1 MVEMIGD
8 AFREAWNNMS
18 DGFAHFLPRLLVMVS
33 IVAVGMLTA
42 WVMAWITRRV
52 LSLVRLSALTN
63 RVGGGEM
70 LRRAGLPPPEAVGAS
85 IVYWV
90 VLIGFL
96 LSAVDVLGLAGMPSV
111 MADFTHFVPQL
122 MVSIVILAVGFAVAN
137 FAWRATLLAA
147 VNAQLPSARLL
158 STLVRFLVMVLT
170 LAMALDQ
177 VAIARN
183 VVLTAF
189 AIAFGAVMLG
199 VGIALGIGGADT
211 VKRLLEEQLQRRGGQ
226 EPDSIS
232 HL

>member
-8 AFREAWNNMS
+8 AFREAWHNML
-18 DGFAHFLPRLLVMVS
+18 DGFAQFLPRVLVMLT
-33 IVAVGMLTA
+33 IVLVGMLTA
-42 WVMAWITRRV
+42 WVLAWVTRRV
-52 LSLVRLSALTN
+52 LGLARLSALTN

-70 LRRAGLPPPEAVGAS
+70 LRRAGLPPPEAVCAS

-96 LSAVDVLGLAGMPSV
+96 LSAVDLLGLAGMPSV

-158 STLVRFLVMVLT
+158 SALVRFLVMVLT
-170 LAMALDQ
+170 VAMALDQ
-177 VAIARN
+177 VAIARG

-199 VGIALGIGGADT
+199 VGIALGIGGADS